1 MILPWLHTP
10 YINLSHVAAR
20 LYGAPSRLHTYKL
33 QKKLTGVIP
42 LEGWELEKLAQ
53 IQQEVFRELR
63 GGPQASRQ

>member
-20 LYGAPSRLHTYKL
+20 LYGAQSRLHTYKL
-33 QKKLTGVIP
+33 QKKLSGVMP

-53 IQQEVFRELR
+53 IKQEVFRELH
-63 GGPQASRQ
+63 GGPHASLG

>member
-20 LYGAPSRLHTYKL
+20 LYGTNSRLHTYKL
-33 QKKLTGVIP
+33 QKKLNGAMP

-53 IQQEVFRELR
+53 IKQEMFRELKE
-63 GGPQASRQ
+63 GPQPSLH